1 MVRVRRSQVKLQLA
15 GKAMRRGFP
24 GHGKRAKMPNPA
36 IRLGSIAGVVLALA
50 TTAAATAEEVVI
62 KSHGISTFGELKY
75 EEGFPH
81 LDYVN
86 PDAPVGG
93 TFSTWGFGTFDSL
106 SPYILKGQA
115 APLSSVFFESLMTGT
130 ADEPDSLYGLLAES
144 IEYPES
150 RQWAIF
156 NLRPEAKF
164 SDGTPVTA
172 EDVVFSFNVLI
183 EKGRPIYKTTF
194 SDFEKIEALGPLR
207 VKFTFKEGVN
217 TRELPQAAAGLP
229 VFSKA
234 YYADR
239 DFAESTLDPPLGT
252 SRYVLD
258 RVTPGKTVVYKRR
271 DDYWGKDLNI
281 NIGREN
287 FEFIRVEMFADYTS
301 AFEAFKGGVYHFREE
316 FFSKLWAT
324 SYDFP
329 AIEKGWVVRAT
340 LPDGR
345 PSGTQ
350 GFWLNTRREKLKD
363 PRVREALGLMF
374 NFEWSNKTLF
384 YGLYDRTDSFWEN
397 SHLQADGMP
406 SEDELAILE
415 PLREHLPESVFTEP
429 AWTPHVSRPDQL
441 DRSAVRKAGKLLDE
455 AGWTLQDGIRKNSA
469 GEILSITVLN
479 DSPSFERIINP
490 WIENLKK
497 LGVDA
502 DHRMV
507 DAAQATELT
516 KVFDFDV
523 TVARFVMSLTPG
535 LELRSIFS
543 SESAVTDDS
552 SNLSG
557 VANPAIDALLD
568 AIEGAKNRESLN
580 SAVRALD
587 RSLRAMHIWI
597 PQWYKGS
604 HNLAYF
610 DYYEHPET
618 LPPYALGEADFWW
631 YNAEKAEKLKADG
644 AL

>member
-1 MVRVRRSQVKLQLA
+1 MIEEQNTQLDPKSVGASNCLHARRTWPLTAGREALRATVLGASLA
-15 GKAMRRGFP
+15 F
-24 GHGKRAKMPNPA
+24 
-36 IRLGSIAGVVLALA
+36 A
-50 TTAAATAEEVVI
+50 TTAFAATDEVVI
-62 KSHGISTFGELKY
+62 KSHGISTFGDLKY
-75 EEGFPH
+75 NAGFPH

-106 SPYILKGQA
+106 TPYILKGQA
-115 APLSSVFFESLMTGT
+115 APLATVFFESLMTGT
-130 ADEPDSLYGLLAES
+130 ADEPDSLYGLLAHT
-144 IEYPES
+144 IEYPQD

-156 NLRPEAKF
+156 HLRPEARF

-172 EDVVFSFNVLI
+172 DDVVFSFNILL

-194 SDFEKIEALGPLR
+194 SDFEAVEALDPLR

-217 TRELPQAAAGLP
+217 TRELPMAAAGLP
-229 VFSKA
+229 VFSEA

-239 DFAESTLDPPLGT
+239 DFAESTLDAPIG
-252 SRYVLD
+252 SGRYVLD
-258 RVTPGKTVVYKRR
+258 QVIPGKTVVYKRR
-271 DDYWGKDLNI
+271 DDYWGKDLNV

-287 FEFIRVEMFADYTS
+287 FEYIRVEMFADYTS

-329 AIEKGWVVRAT
+329 AIEKGWVVQST

-350 GFWLNTRREKLKD
+350 GFWLNTRRDKLKD

-384 YGLYDRTDSFWEN
+384 YGLYERTDSFWEN
-397 SHLQADGMP
+397 SHLQAQGMP
-406 SEDELAILE
+406 TPEELAILQ
-415 PLREHLPESVFTEP
+415 PLRQHLPETVFTEP
-429 AWTPHVSRPDQL
+429 AWTPHVSKPDQL
-441 DRSAVRKAGKLLDE
+441 DRSAIRKAGRLLDE
-455 AGWTLQDGIRKNSA
+455 AGWTLHDGIRKNA
-469 GEILSITVLN
+469 DGETLTIRVLN

-497 LGVDA
+497 LGIEA
-502 DHRMV
+502 EHQMV

-516 KVFDFDV
+516 KTFDFDV
-523 TVARFVMSLTPG
+523 TVARYVMSLTPG

-543 SESAVTDDS
+543 SESATTDDS

-557 VANPAIDALLD
+557 IANPAVDALLD
-568 AIEGAKNRESLN
+568 LIEGATDRASLN
-580 SAVRALD
+580 TAVRALD

-610 DYYEHPET
+610 DYFEHPDT
-618 LPPYALGEADFWW
+618 LPPYALGEMDFWW
-631 YNAEKAEKLKADG
+631 YNADKADKLKADG
-644 AL
+644 AF